1 MKDLSTDIYAKTRD
15 KYLTNAEKFAG
26 RGEFRKASELLWGAI
41 AQEVKAVAARAGKRL
56 GRHKGLRNFVK
67 TLSKEVENPELYKS
81 FLFLETLHVN
91 FYDEVIEPS
100 DFEVY
105 AKEAYQFMRKLE
117 EIASSINR

>member
-1 MKDLSTDIYAKTRD
+1 MKDLGTSNYAKTRD

-41 AQEVKAVAARAGKRL
+41 AQEIKTVAARAGKRL
-56 GRHKGLRNFVK
+56 GRHKDLKNFIK
-67 TLSKEVENPELYKS
+67 TLSKEVENPKLYKS

-91 FYDEVIEPS
+91 FYDEVIELS

-105 AKEAYQFMRKLE
+105 AKEAYQFIKKLE